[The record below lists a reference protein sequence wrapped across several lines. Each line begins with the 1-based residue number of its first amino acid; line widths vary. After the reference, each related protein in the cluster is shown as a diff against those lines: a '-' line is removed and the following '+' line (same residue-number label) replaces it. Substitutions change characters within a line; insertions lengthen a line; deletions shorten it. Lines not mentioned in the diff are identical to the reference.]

1 MQGVGFGGQVKRVFD
16 FVGAFIVLLL
26 LLPLFIIVVA
36 TLKLTQPG
44 AIFYKQPRV
53 GYRGRYFKCLKFR
66 TMVVDSEQVLK
77 ELLEHDPAARAE
89 WQRNQK
95 LIDDPRVTRVGRWL
109 RQSSIDELPQ
119 LINVLRGEMSLVG
132 PRPIVASELRK
143 YGAWERRLLCVRP
156 GLTGMWQVLRHHQ
169 PDYAQR
175 VSLDMYYIDHWSVGL
190 DLKIL
195 LRTLPSVIA
204 GRGAY

>member
-77 ELLEHDPAARAE
+77 ELLEHDPAA
-89 WQRNQK
+89 
-95 LIDDPRVTRVGRWL
+95 I
-109 RQSSIDELPQ
+109 
-119 LINVLRGEMSLVG
+119 GEDG
-132 PRPIVASELRK
+132 FAI
-143 YGAWERRLLCVRP
+143 G
-156 GLTGMWQVLRHHQ
+156 G
-169 PDYAQR
+169 
-175 VSLDMYYIDHWSVGL
+175 
-190 DLKIL
+190 
-195 LRTLPSVIA
+195 
-204 GRGAY
+204 

>member
-26 LLPLFIIVVA
+26 LLPLFTIVAA

-44 AIFYKQPRV
+44 PIFYKQPRV

-77 ELLEHDPAARAE
+77 ALLEHDPAARAE
-89 WQRNQK
+89 WQRSQK
-95 LIDDPRVTRVGRWL
+95 LVDDPRITRVGRWL

-119 LINVLRGEMSLVG
+119 LVNVLRGEMSLVG
-132 PRPIVASELRK
+132 PRPIVASEIVR
-143 YGAWERRLLCVRP
+143 YGDHIGLYLSARP
-156 GLTGMWQVLRHHQ
+156 GLTGAWQVNGRSNTCYDKRVEL
-169 PDYAQR
+169 DANYASNWR
-175 VSLDMYYIDHWSVGL
+175 LAT

-195 LRTLPSVIA
+195 LRTIWVVIKKK
-204 GRGAY
+204 GSC